1 MLLIYNLA
9 VIYAKTKLDLHL
21 LTKAAN
27 AFELTP
33 ERYASTTIPSLDDW
47 RGLWAAWD
55 TVTRGMIAE
64 AELGN
69 KPIKLRNACVFYLG
83 HIPTFLDMQLV
94 KATGDP
100 LCDPQYF
107 PTIFER
113 GIDPDV
119 DNPEQCHSH
128 SEIPDEWPQLQEI
141 LAHQG
146 RVRRKVERLYESG
159 EINRK
164 VGRSVWMGFEHEIM
178 HLETLLYM
186 LLQSDKTLAPPRT
199 KIPDF
204 ARLAR
209 DADSAAVA
217 NQWVTIPEQT
227 IRLGLDDPEDNSGP
241 DRPFGWDNEK
251 PTRSVTVPS
260 FQAQCRAITNGEYAR
275 YLEETGKPVPAS
287 WTTINSTNGN
297 ASMNGSSASYT
308 NDKAVR
314 TVYGS
319 VPLAYALHWPVFASY
334 DELAGCAKW
343 MGGRI
348 PTVKEARS
356 IYSHVDRQKKADADG
371 HLGNDGVNN
380 HLVNDGV
387 EESPPTSVSS
397 TGKENLGLFADLS
410 GANVG
415 FVNWHPTA
423 ITAHGNRLAG
433 QAEMGGVWEWTSS
446 PLTEHEGFEPMPL
459 YPLYTAD
466 FFDGKHNIVLGGSW
480 ATHPRI
486 AGRKTL

>member
-1 MLLIYNLA
+1 MKRA
-9 VIYAKTKLDLHL
+9 DTFHL
-21 LTKAAN
+21 SPAQ
-27 AFELTP
+27 
-33 ERYASTTIPSLDDW
+33 YASSTIPTIKDW

-55 TVTRGMIAE
+55 TVTRGMISDE
-64 AELGN
+64 ELGN
-69 KPIKLRNACVFYLG
+69 KPIKLRNACIFYLG

-94 KATGDP
+94 KATGEP
-100 LCDPQYF
+100 LCEPAYF

-141 LAHQG
+141 LTHQA
-146 RVRRKVERLYESG
+146 RVRNKIERLYESG
-159 EINRK
+159 EISRK
-164 VGRSVWMGFEHEIM
+164 LGRSVWMGFEHEIM

-204 ARLAR
+204 VRLAQ
-209 DADSAAVA
+209 DAEQGAVT
-217 NQWVTIPEQT
+217 NQWFTIPEQK
-227 IRLGLDDPEDNSGP
+227 ISIGLIDPEDNSGP
-241 DRPFGWDNEK
+241 DRHFGWDNEK
-251 PTRSVTVPS
+251 PTRYLNVHS
-260 FQAQCRAITNGEYAR
+260 FQAQGRGITNQEYAS
-275 YLEETGKPVPAS
+275 YLEATGKHIPAS
-287 WTTINSTNGN
+287 WTTVDLSNGDSSTSGN
-297 ASMNGSSASYT
+297 VPAYHS
-308 NDKAVR
+308 DKAVR
-314 TVYGS
+314 TVYGP
-319 VPLAYALHWPVFASY
+319 VPLKHALHWPVFASY

-348 PTVKEARS
+348 PTLEEARS
-356 IYSHVDRQKKADADG
+356 IYSHVDRMKKAEVDG

-387 EESPPTSVSS
+387 EESPPFLSS
-397 TGKENLGLFADLS
+397 SDEDEEALDLFVDLS
-410 GANVG
+410 DANVG
-415 FVNWHPTA
+415 FVNWHPSA

-433 QAEMGGVWEWTSS
+433 QAEMGGVWEWTAS